1 MLEILFCKIAC
12 YTLILSS
19 VICGIIRWFHM
30 CKPYN
35 LNPSYFYPSRKFVT
49 VAFLAVIFLVPYLF
63 HSESNDTWLYTK
75 TYFLFYLPVFGT
87 VSFRS
92 FFFGVTSKWVRNY
105 LLLLIVPIPLFIYLF
120 VLACIGGNYLEI
132 YGFWD
137 DIFYFILSVILAV
150 KLLTTTMWLNN
161 KIMDFVRGEYS
172 NENDFPLGFAKFVVF
187 IPFAV
192 WILSLVVFFVDSRIF
207 NACFFLFIMIL
218 QLVITCIILHPQ
230 RQECEVMEK
239 NIEKNA
245 IEANNVTVRNNPIPV
260 AVKDNIEQ
268 QIRDVVEDEQL
279 YLNPKFNKTVLAE
292 RLATNRTY
300 LSVVFRERFGSF
312 YSYVNTLR
320 ILYAIKY
327 LEQHPKATQVEVAMN
342 SGFGT
347 TKTYNKV
354 KKLYEAGELK

>member
-1 MLEILFCKIAC
+1 MQDYLFCQAAC
-12 YTLILSS
+12 YTLIISS

-35 LNPSYFYPSRKFVT
+35 LNPSYFYPSRTFVT
-49 VAFLAVIFLVPYLF
+49 LAFLASVFLLPYLF
-63 HSESNDTWLYTK
+63 HPDSNDTWLYTK
-75 TYFLFYLPVFGT
+75 TYLVFYLPVFGT

-92 FFFGVTSKWVRNY
+92 FFFGVTREWIRNY
-105 LLLLIVPIPLFIYLF
+105 LLLLAIPILLFLYLFI
-120 VLACIGGNYLEI
+120 LACIGGNYLEI

-137 DIFYFILSVILAV
+137 DILYFTLSVILTV
-150 KLLTTTMWLNN
+150 KLVNTTLWLNH
-161 KIMDFVRGEYS
+161 KITDYVRGEYS

-187 IPFAV
+187 IPFGL
-192 WILSLVVFFVDSRIF
+192 WLLSLVVFFVDSQIL
-207 NACFFLFIMIL
+207 NAWFFLFVMIL
-218 QLVITCIILHPQ
+218 QLVITCMILHPQ

-245 IEANNVTVRNNPIPV
+245 IEAKVVTVRNNPIPS

-327 LEQHPKATQVEVAMN
+327 LEQHPKATQIEVAMN